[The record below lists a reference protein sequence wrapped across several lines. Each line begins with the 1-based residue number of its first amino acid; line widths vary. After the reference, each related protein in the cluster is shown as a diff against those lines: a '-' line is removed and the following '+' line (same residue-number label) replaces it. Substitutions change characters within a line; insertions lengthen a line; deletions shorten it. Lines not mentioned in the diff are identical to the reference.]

1 MVLWATIGSIFALIL
16 GYSRIPFAAAQDG
29 NFFSVFGRLHPTKN
43 FPHIS
48 LLVIGAISILCS
60 FLPLLT
66 VIDALIV
73 TRIVVQFMGQIVA
86 LILLRKFA
94 PQMQRPYRVW
104 LYPLPCL
111 IALAGWAFIFATTP
125 HMLKWLGIATL
136 AAGVLFYVFW
146 RRITRQPFEA
156 TPSPAPPAT

>member
-1 MVLWATIGSIFALIL
+1 MGDHRSIFALIL

-29 NFFSVFGRLHPTKN
+29 NFFSIFWPAASNKN

-104 LYPLPCL
+104 LYPLR
-111 IALAGWAFIFATTP
+111 A
-125 HMLKWLGIATL
+125 
-136 AAGVLFYVFW
+136 
-146 RRITRQPFEA
+146 
-156 TPSPAPPAT
+156 